1 MQASGHLQS
10 FSILKRN
17 LLFIGSVRFNSTATA
32 QDRGIYFLS
41 KFENDET
48 VNNYNFLGAWH
59 IRQKFHE
66 LFQKSR
72 PKRSS
77 NDYRPAFHECF

>member
-1 MQASGHLQS
+1 MQASGHLQ
-10 FSILKRN
+10 SILKRN

-48 VNNYNFLGAWH
+48 VNNYNFFGGVAH
-59 IRQKFHE
+59 KTKI
-66 LFQKSR
+66 S
-72 PKRSS
+72 
-77 NDYRPAFHECF
+77 